1 MENILTD
8 KEINERAKINA
19 LAWKNEGNFAVQ
31 KEGMNAVEVFI
42 KNEIEK
48 YKEYLDTIKNPVF
61 TTIAAA
67 KRLTKI
73 SYIGASDN
81 SAKTEKG
88 REYNYNTF
96 IVYLAAA
103 NQSGVEVCP
112 MRSQGCTQACLM
124 DSGYSKI
131 EKYSLNDRT
140 NEKGEVSIKDLVQF
154 TTVKLARIRRTLLF
168 DKHKEFYTDWL
179 IAEIKKAQKA
189 SLKNGFYFCVRLNG
203 TSDLSPV
210 RFTTTKNEK
219 NERINI
225 LQALPDIQFYDYTK
239 VFKHTELA
247 KKYKNYD
254 ITFSYSGGKENKI
267 QAIEALENN
276 INVAV
281 VFGAETKNKMPK
293 NWTIPGTGKTFDVID
308 GDKSDLRFL
317 DKKGKIVGLYYKTS
331 AKELDENS
339 EFVQKISGVNS
350 GNYNCAMGM
359 EVRYVN
365 KQLKKSKNK
374 AKAKGIGMV
383 YNEQA
388 VNEVPTKKKNY
399 WPFVGWD

>member
-1 MENILTD
+1 MKNILTE
-8 KEINERAKINA
+8 KEINERAKINVM
-19 LAWKNEGNFAVQ
+19 AWKNEGNFAIE

-42 KNEIEK
+42 KNEIEN

-61 TTIAAA
+61 TTIGAA
-67 KRLTKI
+67 KKLTKI

-88 REYNYNTF
+88 RKYNYNTF

-112 MRSQGCTQACLM
+112 MRSKGCTQACLM

-131 EKYSLNDRT
+131 EEFSLNART
-140 NEKGEVSIKDLVQF
+140 NEKGEVSTKDLIRF
-154 TTVKLARIRRTLLF
+154 TSVKVARIRRTLLF
-168 DKHKEFYTDWL
+168 DKHREFYTDWL
-179 IAEIKKAQKA
+179 IAEIKKAQKQ
-189 SLKNGFYFCVRLNG
+189 SLEKGFYFCVRLNG

-254 ITFSYSGGKENKI
+254 ITYSYSGENKKE
-267 QAIEALENN
+267 AINALENN

-293 NWTIPGTGKTFDVID
+293 KWTIPDTGKTFDVID
-308 GDKSDLRFL
+308 GDETDLRFL

-339 EFVQKISGVNS
+339 EFVQKISGVND

-359 EVRYVN
+359 KVQYVN
-365 KQLKKSKNK
+365 NPLKKSKNK
-374 AKAKGIGMV
+374 AKGIQSVIAG
-383 YNEQA
+383 
-388 VNEVPTKKKNY
+388 EVMPTKRKNY
-399 WPFVGWD
+399 WPFVGWE